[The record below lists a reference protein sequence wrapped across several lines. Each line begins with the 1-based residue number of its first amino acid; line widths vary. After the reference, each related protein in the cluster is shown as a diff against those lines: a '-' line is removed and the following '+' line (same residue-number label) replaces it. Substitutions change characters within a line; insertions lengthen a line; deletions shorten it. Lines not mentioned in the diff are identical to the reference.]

1 MAAVIYMISV
11 YPVRSK
17 EKTSKTSVDFVEM
30 LFYWG
35 PSPYAWKLASS
46 SAKGCPHTLQKEGG
60 IFFWQQKY

>member
-17 EKTSKTSVDFVEM
+17 EKLVASVDFVEM

-46 SAKGCPHTLQKEGG
+46 SAEGCPRTLQKEGG
-60 IFFWQQKY
+60 IFSWQ